1 MKAKG
6 AITLLVVFLV
16 VFSVVASGCIS
27 GSENTTTST
36 AETPTQSSPT
46 TSTQAETGTSTQSG
60 SQTSA
65 LGGPGIIE
73 MDKVY
78 VIVTDKSVIVV
89 GPKGE
94 KPTVELPEGKKVIT
108 VSYVVDEANTPDV
121 KTLMEKGQGFGA
133 INPAFFRDEHVD
145 ALVVAARRET
155 DPTIR
160 TELFKA
166 LYILGNKFVPEVILG
181 QNIQLRVYWD
191 WVKGRYY
198 HPTLAE
204 RYDLLTEDPNAP
216 VVKIGIKDYTNDP
229 ETYVIATAGW
239 PESFDP
245 AMTYETFG
253 WQIWHE
259 IGDTLVTYWKEE
271 TEEVSPDLAVA
282 WAHNEDGTE
291 WYFLIRGG
299 VNAYDPWNDKTYPI
313 DATDV
318 AFTFLRVERLG
329 HSVSWMVSSFMDV
342 NASQALTEEE
352 FDQYLKEHPL
362 IAEYRGKTAEI
373 KSLDDLK
380 KFFGYDGPTAG
391 VFKLVLPQPYTPV
404 LGILSDPFLSV
415 VPMEYLLG
423 DKYEEALKASDNGHN
438 PGAWWNYLSEGK
450 SDPTHQLMHNY
461 PVGTGPFYV
470 KDYQKDAYIVL
481 EYNQHYW
488 NATANPGHE
497 RVIYIIN
504 SDPMARINLYK
515 TGTADA
521 VAIPPEKM
529 DTVKGLELKGFKSI
543 VQTDIVEPVLTF
555 LVFNTQR
562 EPFNDPKVREAL
574 AYAVPYEQIAKVVY
588 QELLARN
595 WGPIP
600 KPWPGYTEEGITKYD
615 YNLAKAKQLLNEAGV
630 DPTKYK
636 IELIYNEGNAAREK
650 IMTLLQNVWSQLG
663 FQVTV
668 NSYNW
673 PTYLDKTEHGEYD
686 VYIVGWVPD
695 YLDSDNWVG
704 PFLYGAT
711 EFESVE
717 VSVS

>member
-1 MKAKG
+1 MRGKATV
-6 AITLLVVFLV
+6 AILMVFLV
-16 VFSVVASGCIS
+16 AFSVVASGCI
-27 GSENTTTST
+27 GGKGNTATST
-36 AETPTQSSPT
+36 GAAGQTTVSSGAQETSK
-46 TSTQAETGTSTQSG
+46 
-60 SQTSA
+60 
-65 LGGPGIIE
+65 LGIIE
-73 MDKVY
+73 MDEVY
-78 VIVTDKSVIVV
+78 VIVTDKSVVVV
-89 GPKGE
+89 GPKGS
-94 KPTVELPEGKKVIT
+94 KPKVELPSGKKVIK
-108 VSYVVDEANTPDV
+108 VSYEVDEANTPDI

-133 INPAFFRDEHVD
+133 IDPAFFRDEHID
-145 ALVVAARRET
+145 ALIIAARRET
-155 DPTIR
+155 NPEIR
-160 TELFKA
+160 TEIFKA
-166 LYILGNKFVPEVILG
+166 TYILGNKLLPEIILG
-181 QNIQLRVYWD
+181 QNKQLRVYWS

-204 RYDLLTEDPNAP
+204 RYDLLSEDKNAP
-216 VVKIGIKDYTNDP
+216 VVKVGIKDYENDP

-282 WAHNEDGTE
+282 WAHNKDGTE

-299 VNAYDPWNDKTYPI
+299 VKAYDPWDDKTYPI
-313 DATDV
+313 SAVDV

-329 HSVSWMVSSFMDV
+329 HSVSWMVDSFMDV
-342 NASQALTEEE
+342 NNSAAMTEEE
-352 FDQYLKEHPL
+352 FDNYLKEHPL
-362 IAEYRGKTAEI
+362 IAEFHGKSTEV

-380 KFFGYDGPTAG
+380 KFFGYNGPTAG
-391 VFKLVLPQPYTPV
+391 VFKLVLPAPYAPV
-404 LGILSDPFLSV
+404 LGILADPFLSV

-423 DKYEEALKASDNGHN
+423 DKYEEALKASDNGHK
-438 PGAWWNYLSEGK
+438 PSAWWSYLSEGK
-450 SDPTHQLMHNY
+450 SDPTHQLMHNK

-470 KDYQKDAYIVL
+470 RDYQKDAYIVL
-481 EYNQHYW
+481 EYNPHYW
-488 NATANPGHE
+488 NATTTPGHK

-504 SDPMARINLYK
+504 KDPMARINLYK
-515 TGTADA
+515 TGTADTVA
-521 VAIPPEKM
+521 VPPEKM

-543 VQTDIVEPVLTF
+543 VETDILEPILTF

-562 EPFNDPKVREAL
+562 EPFNNPLVREAL
-574 AYAVPYEQIAKVVY
+574 AYAVPYEQISKLVY
-588 QELLARN
+588 KGLLEPN
-595 WGPIP
+595 YGPIP
-600 KPWPGYTEEGITKYD
+600 KPWPGYTEVGITKYT
-615 YNLAKAKQLLNEAGV
+615 YNLAKAKQLLNKAGV

-636 IELIYNEGNAAREK
+636 IELIYNEGNSAREK

-711 EFESVE
+711 EFKSVE
-717 VSVS
+717 VTVS

>member
-1 MKAKG
+1 MKSKATI
-6 AITLLVVFLV
+6 ALLVVFLV
-16 VFSVVASGCIS
+16 VFSTVASGCI
-27 GSENTTTST
+27 GGKSETTS
-36 AETPTQSSPT
+36 Q
-46 TSTQAETGTSTQSG
+46 GTSGTQTASQG
-60 SQTSA
+60 GTSSSSQPSQTA
-65 LGGPGIIE
+65 QAGILE

-78 VIVTDKSVIVV
+78 VIATDKSVVVV
-89 GPKGE
+89 GPKGAE
-94 KPTVELPEGKKVIT
+94 PTVKLPSGKKVIR
-108 VSYVVDEANTPDV
+108 VSYEVDTENTPDI

-133 INPAFFRDEHVD
+133 IDPAFFRDEHVD
-145 ALVVAARRET
+145 ALIIAARRET

-166 LYILGNKFVPEVILG
+166 VYILGNKLVPEVILG
-181 QNIQLRVYWD
+181 QNKQLRVYWN

-198 HPTLAE
+198 HPTLVE
-204 RYDLLTEDPNAP
+204 RFDLLSEDQNAP

-229 ETYVIATAGW
+229 DTYVIATAGW

-253 WQIWHE
+253 WAIWHE

-271 TEEVSPDLAVA
+271 TEQVSPDLAIA
-282 WAHNEDGTE
+282 WAHNKDGTE
-291 WYFLIRGG
+291 WYFVIRGG
-299 VNAYDPWNDKTYPI
+299 VKAYDPWNDKTYPI

-329 HSVSWMVSSFMDV
+329 HSVSWMVDSFMDV
-342 NASQALTEEE
+342 NHSAALTEEE
-352 FDQYLKEHPL
+352 FDKYLKEHPL
-362 IAEYRGKTAEI
+362 IAEYKGKSTEV
-373 KSLDDLK
+373 KSLEELK
-380 KFFGYDGPTAG
+380 KFFGYDGETAG
-391 VFKLVLPQPYTPV
+391 VFKLVLPAPYAPV
-404 LGILSDPFLSV
+404 LGILADPFLSV

-438 PGAWWNYLSEGK
+438 PSAWWSYLSEGK
-450 SDPTHQLMHNY
+450 SDPTHQLMHNK

-481 EYNQHYW
+481 EYNPYYW
-488 NATANPGHE
+488 NATNNPGHK
-497 RVIYIIN
+497 RAIYIIN
-504 SDPMARINLYK
+504 KDPMARINLYK
-515 TGTADA
+515 TGTADT

-529 DTVKGLELKGFKSI
+529 DTVKGLELNGFQSV
-543 VQTDIVEPVLTF
+543 VQTDILEPILTF
-555 LVFNTQR
+555 LVFNTQK
-562 EPFNDPKVREAL
+562 EPFNNPLVREAL
-574 AYAVPYEQIAKVVY
+574 AYAVPYDQISKLVY
-588 QELLARN
+588 KGLLEPN
-595 WGPIP
+595 YGPIP
-600 KPWPGYTEEGITKYD
+600 KPWPGYTEEGIIKYT
-615 YNLAKAKQLLNEAGV
+615 YNLAKAKQLLNKAGI

-686 VYIVGWVPD
+686 VYVVGWVPD

-711 EFESVE
+711 EFKSVE
-717 VSVS
+717 VTVS